1 MQNVKKLIIHKLK
14 NYCHELNGNSKNWT
28 RNGSNLGIPMFSEGD
43 EYTIIKISKA
53 AKSGTNRLVVLA
65 KWVRQEWYTT
75 YKNFP
80 K

>member
-1 MQNVKKLIIHKLK
+1 MSLTEIVKIGPEMVPIWESR
-14 NYCHELNGNSKNWT
+14 C
-28 RNGSNLGIPMFSEGD
+28 FSEGD